1 MRLTW
6 EVVTTGPSECG
17 TASKDPPHV
26 SRGEDQIGKTEVSLQ
41 SPVVEPWDERDFKS
55 GILSIT
61 ELLEEAIASPLFS
74 GMLRGTLLGPF
85 SFITGSII
93 TETSAVLARID

>member
-1 MRLTW
+1 MRLMW

-26 SRGEDQIGKTEVSLQ
+26 SRGEDQIETEVLLQ
-41 SPVVEPWDERDFKS
+41 SPVVELLDERVFKS
-55 GILSIT
+55 GISSIA
-61 ELLEEAIASPLFS
+61 ELLEEATASPLLS
-74 GMLRGTLLGPF
+74 GMLTGTLLGPF

-93 TETSAVLARID
+93 TETSAV